1 MKKII
6 LLIFLLVGT
15 MSMSVKTYNP
25 NIIADK
31 VWTTFQDAS
40 NEIKWNIDSMALE
53 TYSITCYY
61 PTKYKTYTHL
71 DMYCN
76 NGITVRIYGNDKIK
90 TLISKLNNGQE
101 LFNFPTTVFYDY
113 DGVYIYYK
121 GD

>member
-6 LLIFLLVGT
+6 FLIFLLVGT

-61 PTKYKTYTHL
+61 PTKYKTYTH
-71 DMYCN
+71 
-76 NGITVRIYGNDKIK
+76 
-90 TLISKLNNGQE
+90 
-101 LFNFPTTVFYDY
+101 
-113 DGVYIYYK
+113 
-121 GD
+121 